1 MGFPLVAAS
10 EGYYLVVVC
19 GLPTAGASLVAEHV
33 LQDVQAQQ
41 LQLLGCRAQA
51 QWLWCPGL
59 AVL

>member
-10 EGYYLVVVC
+10 EGYSIVVVH
-19 GLPTAGASLVAEHV
+19 GLPTAGASLVAEHM

-41 LQLLGCRAQA
+41 LQLSGSRAQA

-59 AVL
+59 AIL